1 MSTAELLYPPT
12 HAVTNQVQPLEDYN
26 VFTGN
31 QALRDA
37 LKFNA
42 PDLDTAPSLQPWAK
56 SWVRREYQ
64 THARLANVYT
74 PGAARHDRFG
84 HRVDKVEF
92 HPSYHALMALAAESG
107 LHGTPWQGRA
117 VRPHQARRRLSRCSP
132 RWSRP
137 SCAPS
142 P

>member
-42 PDLDTAPSLQPWAK
+42 PDLDTAEFVALGEKLGTA
-56 SWVRREYQ
+56 EYQ

-74 PGAARHDRFG
+74 PVLHAHDRFG
-84 HRVDKVEF
+84 RRIDQVEF
-92 HPSYHALMALAAESG
+92 HPSYHALMSLAA
-107 LHGTPWQGRA
+107 
-117 VRPHQARRRLSRCSP
+117 
-132 RWSRP
+132 
-137 SCAPS
+137 
-142 P
+142 